1 MVKYFEKL
9 GITGKA
15 LLEIAERL
23 EYKFVAS
30 DKTIVE
36 AD

>member
-1 MVKYFEKL
+1 MVKYFGKL

-23 EYKFVAS
+23 EYKFIGA
-30 DKTIVE
+30 E
-36 AD
+36 